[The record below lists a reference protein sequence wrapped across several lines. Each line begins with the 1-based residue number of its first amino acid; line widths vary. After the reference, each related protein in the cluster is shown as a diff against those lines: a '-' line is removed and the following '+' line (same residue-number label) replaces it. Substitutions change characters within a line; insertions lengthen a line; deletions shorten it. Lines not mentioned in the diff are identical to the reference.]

1 VALFIFHGAS
11 RDSQA
16 GVAAKPSPLVA
27 FVTKLLKR
35 KLGSKKQARVA
46 PAAQPDELTEMAL
59 VHSDSDDD
67 GDGFTVH
74 PAPALVHSDSDD
86 DGDGFTVHPAPG
98 ESSRFGGDS
107 EAAQ

>member
-1 VALFIFHGAS
+1 MALFIFHGSS

-46 PAAQPDELTEMAL
+46 PAAQPDELTEVAV

-67 GDGFTVH
+67 DADGNFTVSA
-74 PAPALVHSDSDD
+74 APRASR
-86 DGDGFTVHPAPG
+86 APQAWG
-98 ESSRFGGDS
+98 
-107 EAAQ
+107 

>member
-46 PAAQPDELTEMAL
+46 PA
-59 VHSDSDDD
+59 DDD
-67 GDGFTVH
+67 DAHGNFTVS
-74 PAPALVHSDSDD
+74 A
-86 DGDGFTVHPAPG
+86 APG
-98 ESSRFGGDS
+98 ASRAPQAWG
-107 EAAQ
+107 

>member
-1 VALFIFHGAS
+1 VALFIFHGSS

-74 PAPALVHSDSDD
+74 PAP
-86 DGDGFTVHPAPG
+86 G
-98 ESSRFGGDS
+98 ESESIRRRFGGDS